1 MYLFEIAFFVL
12 KLHWHYDFVD
22 HIFELN
28 QSRVLLVCLTLF
40 LCEAKWHLLLD
51 LLFVF
56 CTKKKLAKE
65 NRRLESK
72 CFFTQVTSSTE
83 IVQLSAQSSSWC
95 PCQKTARKM
104 TKRPKKATAASMVT
118 TIYYSDGFWQ
128 WSFLVFRLGSLW
140 TSSKKNIAEVV
151 HNLSLGFRAKFCRM
165 VKSGYG
171 ILRLCGY
178 VPGTITSKNSVGCG
192 LIFWGYLWCSPGLLQ
207 LFRLLALHT
216 TTR

>member
-1 MYLFEIAFFVL
+1 MNIEIDDTL
-12 KLHWHYDFVD
+12 KLEKFLLLCLHTDNNPVRNTKSGKSSKNSWNHLHCCLPDKLESMVLEFLSMERAKYVPIWNCLFCFKVALRLWFCRSID
-22 HIFELN
+22 HIFVLN

-128 WSFLVFRLGSLW
+128 RSFF
-140 TSSKKNIAEVV
+140 
-151 HNLSLGFRAKFCRM
+151 GF
-165 VKSGYG
+165 
-171 ILRLCGY
+171 
-178 VPGTITSKNSVGCG
+178 
-192 LIFWGYLWCSPGLLQ
+192 
-207 LFRLLALHT
+207 
-216 TTR
+216 